1 MAEIKVT
8 TQKLRDTSNDLQAKK
23 DDIARRLDELN
34 ELEQRLG
41 AMWEGR
47 AKESFH
53 GAFSQTYNNCKGF
66 LESVKAF
73 IVKLDET
80 AAKYES
86 NEARAAEAAS
96 KRV

>member
-23 DDIARRLDELN
+23 DDIARRLDE
-34 ELEQRLG
+34 QRLG
-41 AMWEGR
+41 AMWEGP

>member
-8 TQKLRDTSNDLQAKK
+8 TQKLRDTSSELQAKK

-41 AMWEGR
+41 RMW
-47 AKESFH
+47 ESFH
-53 GAFSQTYNNCKGF
+53 GAFTQTYNSCKNF
-66 LESVKAF
+66 LEAVKSF

-80 AAKYES
+80 AAKYDA
-86 NEARAAEAAS
+86 NEARATEAAG
-96 KRV
+96 RRG